1 MSRKKNRPAREAAP
15 PSDPFTQTLGT
26 ILDKAMASWSAV
38 LRLTLACIA
47 LCLPMTAAV
56 TVYLFLH

>member
-1 MSRKKNRPAREAAP
+1 MSRKKGRPVRDAAP
-15 PSDPFTQTLGT
+15 PSDTVTQTLGI

-38 LRLTLACIA
+38 LRLTMACIA
-47 LCLPMTAAV
+47 LCLPVAAAV